1 MTTTK
6 GVIDLKEYAPH
17 LLINRSQSMGAAVPG
32 ATGGAATASSTV
44 GKDYEFVKIIQNL
57 Y

>member
-1 MTTTK
+1 MATTK

-17 LLINRSQSMGAAVPG
+17 LLVNRSQSMGAAPG
-32 ATGGAATASSTV
+32 SAGGAATASSTV
-44 GKDYEFVKIIQNL
+44 GKEFEFVKIIQNL